1 MLRGC
6 PGVSILDDLL
16 RLDDLLM
23 LDDLSGFGQHLGR
36 TRDGPI
42 FVVSYMNWTT
52 TQGRTILV
60 SHPPLTSTMDFT
72 NLKLPK
78 KKKKKKRRVKFLD
91 NIGIVRE

>member
-1 MLRGC
+1 
-6 PGVSILDDLL
+6 
-16 RLDDLLM
+16 M
-23 LDDLSGFGQHLGR
+23 LDDLSGFGQHLGQ

-72 NLKLPK
+72 NFKLPK
-78 KKKKKKRRVKFLD
+78 KKKKTQGELNF
-91 NIGIVRE
+91 

>member
-6 PGVSILDDLL
+6 PGVSMLDDLL

-23 LDDLSGFGQHLGR
+23 LDDLSGFGQHLGQ

-52 TQGRTILV
+52 TQG
-60 SHPPLTSTMDFT
+60 
-72 NLKLPK
+72 
-78 KKKKKKRRVKFLD
+78 
-91 NIGIVRE
+91 

>member
-6 PGVSILDDLL
+6 PGVSMLDDLL

-60 SHPPLTSTMDFT
+60 SHPHQ
-72 NLKLPK
+72 LPPCPC
-78 KKKKKKRRVKFLD
+78 VVYYQNALFFFFFSF
-91 NIGIVRE
+91 